1 MINSIGNLGGQAGPY
16 IIGFINNKFHNM
28 TIAMVTLAAFCLLSS
43 VVTVVFFRHKPV
55 KQ

>member
-16 IIGFINNKFHNM
+16 IIGFISNKFHNM
-28 TIAMVTLAAFCLLSS
+28 TIAMVALAAFCWISS
-43 VVTVVFFRHKPV
+43 IVTVVFFRHRPV